1 MQKDFKGCNALLH
14 TWSEY
19 ISQFFP
25 TMCWSFGFGFPPLCR
40 HRTTGDRISQA
51 DSPRNRKEAEMSSTL
66 AALPV
71 AAKVPELQ
79 QARAGAAK
87 EDIFSRRKA
96 GGQKA
101 MYAARNLEMVK
112 SHHSSSSTIPFH

>member
-1 MQKDFKGCNALLH
+1 
-14 TWSEY
+14 
-19 ISQFFP
+19 
-25 TMCWSFGFGFPPLCR
+25 
-40 HRTTGDRISQA
+40 
-51 DSPRNRKEAEMSSTL
+51 MSWTL

>member
-1 MQKDFKGCNALLH
+1 MLCCTLGVNIFPN
-14 TWSEY
+14 
-19 ISQFFP
+19 FFP
-25 TMCWSFGFGFPPLCR
+25 RCVGVLALGFLPCVVTV
-40 HRTTGDRISQA
+40 TTGDRISQA